1 MVKNAEL
8 KLNKDTNTATE
19 LDIQNSS
26 YIQTGFVM
34 ANNKLIR
41 ALLNEQI
48 TGVSNSSCLAVY
60 LIILSHR
67 NTKTNR
73 CFPSIEL
80 IAKETGMS
88 RSSVLRIVGV
98 LEEKGYL
105 SIEKKTGESNMYFFP
120 YENFKSNEKELEG
133 FNGENSSEN
142 GNEKKGK
149 SKGKSK
155 GKGKDTEKPVTE
167 KPVTDNPVN
176 EKPTEE
182 NLTKENFTKEKS
194 TKEVEDVF
202 W

>member
-1 MVKNAEL
+1 MVKNAKP
-8 KLNKDTNTATE
+8 KLNNDTNAATTE
-19 LDIQNSS
+19 HDIQNSS

-133 FNGENSSEN
+133 FSGENNNET
-142 GNEKKGK
+142 EKKGK

-155 GKGKDTEKPVTE
+155 GKGKDV
-167 KPVTDNPVN
+167 

-182 NLTKENFTKEKS
+182 KPIEEKLIEENF